1 LQARVREI
9 VHNRL
14 SQLPALRD
22 EFLAQLV
29 DVY

>member
-1 LQARVREI
+1 VREI

-22 EFLAQLV
+22 EFLAQLI